1 MIPKLISLL
10 ATILSASAASIP
22 SLFHS
27 AVLPRA
33 PSGAPTAKT
42 VNGSY
47 YGVYSAPYNQDLFL
61 GIPFAKPPISNLRF
75 ANPEHLDFAWEGDL
89 PATGYA
95 FVSTERVKDG
105 KKVSL
110 K

>member
-1 MIPKLISLL
+1 
-10 ATILSASAASIP
+10 
-22 SLFHS
+22 
-27 AVLPRA
+27 
-33 PSGAPTAKT
+33 
-42 VNGSY
+42 
-47 YGVYSAPYNQDLFL
+47 LFL